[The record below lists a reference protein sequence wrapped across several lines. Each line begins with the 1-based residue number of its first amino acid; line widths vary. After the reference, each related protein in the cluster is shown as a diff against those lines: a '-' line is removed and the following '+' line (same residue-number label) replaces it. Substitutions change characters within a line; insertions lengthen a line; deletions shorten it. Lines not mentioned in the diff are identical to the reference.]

1 MSEAP
6 LNSDSQLDPLER
18 QLRGLTPRPAAIDR
32 DQLMFASGR
41 AAAGRSL
48 TVWRCATA
56 ASLCLALG
64 LGTFAGLQ
72 QANERIVEQIVYL
85 PAPTPAA
92 PREPAPF
99 EETAPPS
106 TSPSSPA
113 PSTQLADAAWSLR
126 RRVLTEG
133 VDALPPPPPVPMR
146 AGQSLRDLTN

>member
-6 LNSDSQLDPLER
+6 LNPDSQLDPLER

-41 AAAGRSL
+41 AAANRSL

-72 QANERIVEQIVYL
+72 QGNERIVEQIVYL
-85 PAPTPAA
+85 PAPGPAA

-99 EETAPPS
+99 EAAPPS
-106 TSPSSPA
+106 TAPSST

-126 RRVLTEG
+126 RRVLAEG

-146 AGQSLRDLTN
+146 GGRSLRDLTN